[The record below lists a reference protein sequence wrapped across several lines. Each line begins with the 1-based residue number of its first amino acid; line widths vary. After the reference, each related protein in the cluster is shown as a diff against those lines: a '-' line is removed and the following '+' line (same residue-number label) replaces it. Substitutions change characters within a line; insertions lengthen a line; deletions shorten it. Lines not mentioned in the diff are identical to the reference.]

1 MAGGYCQARVTCSL
15 PLRSSAM
22 SALLI
27 TGDSRAVNKSS
38 SCGPPCNHSTSM
50 CVKHLVTLL
59 GLLAFSSAITCSV
72 HCYYN
77 DIILYYPS
85 STVYRL
91 KLWII
96 SSYSVANQLQL
107 TCNTATH
114 TTKETKLLTGF
125 HTEGGGSWD
134 FPPPAK
140 ISPPRNLNI
149 NDVIIKMYDFFL
161 EKVYRRVRVIL
172 CTQKTLHLR

>member
-1 MAGGYCQARVTCSL
+1 MARGYCQARVTCSL

-38 SCGPPCNHSTSM
+38 SCGPPSNHSTSM

-77 DIILYYPS
+77 DIILHYPS
-85 STVYRL
+85 STVSDVRPIFIFAISNSYVLLSLLNTLGKPENFIALDLFKRMQRYSFL
-91 KLWII
+91 KNTSQGKI
-96 SSYSVANQLQL
+96 L
-107 TCNTATH
+107 TKIYCI
-114 TTKETKLLTGF
+114 LMYL
-125 HTEGGGSWD
+125 GGTYE
-134 FPPPAK
+134 
-140 ISPPRNLNI
+140 I
-149 NDVIIKMYDFFL
+149 
-161 EKVYRRVRVIL
+161 
-172 CTQKTLHLR
+172 CC